1 MHWKPFYNKI
11 DDNEDNVP
19 SEKNEDG
26 SEKVTDLNEVT
37 VTAPKKEAPA
47 GDDGFDFT
55 VSEDQLGKPFKESPD
70 FEVKE
75 GMHNKIYDTQPSDT
89 PATPAASTPA
99 AAPAAELAGTT
110 AGADRVPDLPVE
122 ALGKYHQQQEEEEEY
137 LKAHPWVAESD
148 LSVLYDKYK
157 DKTPAQ
163 MIYDISQYRN
173 KHGQRLN
180 EEELALLLAGRDPNR
195 SKKEVTKEKRRAY
208 WADMINEIGN
218 VLAHFYNYGRAKA
231 GSPAATITPNK
242 SDNVARLRAA
252 DMAMRQRGY
261 NDYVNAMAS
270 AEKRRQAREDELR
283 KLKQQQSIEQM
294 RHANRIE
301 LEKLKWLSPEYKKK
315 VEAADID
322 LRNKDT
328 QHDILEL
335 EKAFKMLRNETAKNN
350 AVDFFIK
357 KNKGNGSGG
366 GNNLNKTQF
375 VYTYKIGDLTYT
387 ETDEYKA
394 YKRAMEANHPD
405 KRLKKPGKV
414 TRQDLIDAGV
424 TFPGSETNKKNK
436 KT

>member
-11 DDNEDNVP
+11 DDNEDNVL

-47 GDDGFDFT
+47 GDDGSDFT
-55 VSEDQLGKPFKESPD
+55 VSEVQLGEPFKESPD

-89 PATPAASTPA
+89 PATPAATTPT
-99 AAPAAELAGTT
+99 AAPAAESAGTT
-110 AGADRVPDLPVE
+110 EGGDRVPDLPVE

-173 KHGQRLN
+173 KHGQRLS
-180 EEELALLLAGRDPNR
+180 EEEMALLLAGRDPNS

-261 NDYVNAMAS
+261 NDYVNAMAN
-270 AEKRRQAREDELR
+270 AEKRRVAREDLDY
-283 KLKQQQSIEQM
+283 KLKMQEAQEK
-294 RHANRIE
+294 RR
-301 LEKLKWLSPEYKKK
+301 LENQKALKEHEWLSPKYK
-315 VEAADID
+315 
-322 LRNKDT
+322 
-328 QHDILEL
+328 LEL
-335 EKAFKMLRNETAKNN
+335 ERLTKDLNNRDIQIELNKAKLAYQKLVNEGKTDEQALEITYKKLRNALAN
-350 AVDFFIK
+350 K
-357 KNKGNGSGG
+357 KLNEDDGKKYKVGG
-366 GNNLNKTQF
+366 QSF
-375 VYTYKIGDLTYT
+375 ADAYT
-387 ETDEYKA
+387 A
-394 YKRAMEANHPD
+394 YKRGVIIYNKEHPND
-405 KRLKKPGKV
+405 KKRIVESTKFNKRPDEYLKEV
-414 TRQDLIDAGV
+414 GV
-424 TFPGSETNKKNK
+424 DF
-436 KT
+436 